1 MILGNNLLHSKH
13 GPRNVGIRRTRDRI
27 VGIKVEGRILSHDSD
42 LVKPTL
48 EGEDKPGTICATEAA
63 RIHHAIFNMHKIN
76 VFVLELL
83 RRYAERSLTSLA
95 VTIESK

>member
-1 MILGNNLLHSKH
+1 M
-13 GPRNVGIRRTRDRI
+13 
-27 VGIKVEGRILSHDSD
+27 
-42 LVKPTL
+42 
-48 EGEDKPGTICATEAA
+48 AAEAA

-83 RRYAERSLTSLA
+83 RRYAKRGLTGLS